1 MLYFLTF
8 RLFRICTMVIFDD
21 MPVTVI
27 TVIIGTKRFVGDCE
41 ILNEVGDN
49 EKYIQTSLPNFQ

>member
-1 MLYFLTF
+1 MF

-41 ILNEVGDN
+41 ILNEVCDN